1 MLKKINWKAV
11 LIAFTWVISISA
23 VITLMSFIEV
33 KKGENTCN
41 KVEIILSGNQFF
53 IEKSEV
59 DQLLSD
65 NNGLLVG
72 RRLANINIQKL
83 EDKLVANP
91 FIEYA
96 KVYLDMNGI
105 IHADIKQREP
115 ILRVLTYA
123 GQDFYIDK
131 NGLKIPLSDHFTA
144 RVLVANGAILES
156 FNNEIDTLKT
166 KVAKD
171 LFATAKFIAQNELWS
186 EQIVQ
191 IYVNDD
197 KDMELVP
204 RVGSQKIVFG
214 NGDDLESKFKNLLV
228 FYKKAIPLV
237 GWDTYSTINLKFK
250 GQIVCVKRDSIL
262 QVKKQ
267 GPVLVLADST
277 TINKEV
283 QDSIKI

>member
-1 MLKKINWKAV
+1 MLKKTNWKAV
-11 LIAFTWVISISA
+11 LIAFTWLISISA
-23 VITLMSFIEV
+23 VITLMGFIEV

-267 GPVLVLADST
+267 GPVPVLADST

>member
-1 MLKKINWKAV
+1 MLKKTNWKAV
-11 LIAFTWVISISA
+11 LIAFTWLISISA
-23 VITLMSFIEV
+23 VITLMGFIEV

-96 KVYLDMNGI
+96 KVYLDMNGV